1 MKNWK
6 NKFFMI
12 GEVIAWYLVILL
24 VAALAFTV
32 LTGCTP
38 PLNLLRPVDAGMPEM
53 RFSYWKGAEWHEVY
67 GHGGDFFRKGEEYRL
82 RVMLNKEAGRCE
94 MRLLDGERDVVRDCT
109 GRSIEE
115 FYLGEHDEKPRQLG
129 IIVVTEKLGS
139 FKGFFH
145 PRRFTGRDQHDV
157 DYLCP
162 VMSSGTQL
170 GCSRPSGFPLRL
182 TVRFKEAGRALFAVQ
197 CEGEAMKEQ
206 VLDVAADQAV
216 EYTVESDK
224 AAYCGAVIASK
235 GVEERETFLNVR
247 FYDARYIALPR
258 PILEDG
264 ELCLSDDVRAYKD
277 PHGEDKSRP
286 WSRCVRA
293 KERGEYIF
301 WDSIGRI
308 QAVEVR

>member
-6 NKFFMI
+6 SKFFVFA
-12 GEVIAWYLVILL
+12 EVAAWYILITL
-24 VAALAFTV
+24 TTMLAVTV

-38 PLNLLRPVDAGMPEM
+38 PLNLLRPVDAGIPEM
-53 RFSYWKGAEWHEVY
+53 RFSYWKGSEWHEVY
-67 GHGGDFFRKGEEYRL
+67 GHGGDFFRKGDAYRL
-82 RVMLNKEAGRCE
+82 RVMLNREAGRCE

-115 FYLGEHDEKPRQLG
+115 FNLGEHDEKPRQLG
-129 IIVVTEKLGS
+129 LIVVTEKLGS

-145 PRRFTGRDQHDV
+145 PRRFTGREQHDV

-162 VMSSGTQL
+162 VMSGGAQL
-170 GCSRPSGFPLRL
+170 GCSRPAGFPLRL
-182 TVRFKEAGRALFAVQ
+182 TVRFKEPGRALFAVQ

-206 VLDVAADQAV
+206 VLDVTADQAV
-216 EYTVESDK
+216 EYTVESEK

-235 GVEERETFLNVR
+235 GSVERETFLNVR

-258 PILEDG
+258 PVLEDG

-277 PHGEDKSRP
+277 PKGEDSSRP
-286 WSRCVRA
+286 WARCVRA

-308 QAVEVR
+308 QAVEVK